1 MRPPRRILVSIPR
14 CILAVSLFA
23 WAASPSLGQTP
34 GQLPNAWSEA
44 VYTLAQK
51 IAVALGSSHSF
62 ALDVKDVSLAAPADL
77 ESIRKTLEDDLAL
90 RGARSVPA
98 PADAQ
103 VQVTISQNLAGFVLV
118 AEIHRGDTQQVAVVP
133 VASTD
138 ELPPQPGPE
147 PGIQRKI
154 IWQQAAPILDFAQVP
169 ADSHR
174 VLWYFLEPDRLVAYE
189 FDDGAQVLRDAQPIS
204 RRYTSRDLRGHLVAA
219 DPMHVSAFVGGTRCD
234 GSWNPS
240 FSVEC
245 RENSGQQWPMGTV
258 SWAANPARNYF
269 SGSVTFS
276 NDLQAK
282 FPPFFSSASPS
293 PETTGLSSSRRIV
306 AGLDG
311 QTQLFVGAA
320 EPASNFDGWG
330 SDIVSIASGCGSAW
344 QVLATGVGDWSQKDQ
359 IQLYEIRDRAAAA
372 IGQPMELPGPILAFW
387 AAGDGNSA
395 RVVSRNLETGMYEAS
410 IVSVSCG
417 N

>member
-1 MRPPRRILVSIPR
+1 MRSPRRMFHAILR
-14 CILAVSLFA
+14 CLLAVSFFDC
-23 WAASPSLGQTP
+23 AASASLAQTS
-34 GQLPNAWSEA
+34 GQLSHAWSEA

-51 IAVALGSSHSF
+51 IAVVLGSSHPFS
-62 ALDVKDVSLAAPADL
+62 LDVKDISATAQVDLA
-77 ESIRKTLEDDLAL
+77 SIRQTLEDDLVQ

-103 VQVTISQNLAGFVLV
+103 VRVTISQTVAGFVLV
-118 AEIHRGDTQQVAVVP
+118 AEAHVGEAQQVAVVP

-138 ELPPQPGPE
+138 ELPPQPSVE

-154 IWQQAAPILDFAQVP
+154 IWQQAVPILDFVQVP
-169 ADSHR
+169 ADGHR
-174 VLWYFLEPDRLVAYE
+174 TLWYFLEPDHLVVYE
-189 FDDGAQVLRDAQPIS
+189 FDDGTQVLHDPQPVA
-204 RRYTSRDLRGHLVAA
+204 RHDTSRDLRGHLVASDA
-219 DPMHVSAFVGGTRCD
+219 MHVSAFVGSIRCD

-245 RENSGQQWPMGTV
+245 RENAGQQWPVGTV
-258 SWAANPARNYF
+258 SWTVDPARNYF
-269 SGSVTFS
+269 SGAITFS

-282 FPPFFSSASPS
+282 FPAFFSSASPS

-311 QTQLFVGAA
+311 QTQLFVGRA
-320 EPASNFDGWG
+320 EPVSNFDGWG
-330 SDIVSIASGCGSAW
+330 SDIVSIASRCGSAW
-344 QVLATGVGDWSQKDQ
+344 QVLATGPGDWTQKDQ
-359 IQLYEIRDRAAAA
+359 IQLYEIRDRVAAAM
-372 IGQPMELPGPILAFW
+372 GQPMELSGPILAFW
-387 AAGDGNSA
+387 ASAEGNSA
-395 RVVSRNLETGMYEAS
+395 RVVSRNLESGMYEAS

>member
-1 MRPPRRILVSIPR
+1 MLR
-14 CILAVSLFA
+14 CILAVSFFA
-23 WAASPSLGQTP
+23 CAASASFAQTP
-34 GQLPNAWSEA
+34 VQLPHTWSEA

-51 IAVALGSSHSF
+51 IAVVLGTSHPFS
-62 ALDVKDVSLAAPADL
+62 LDVKDVSGNARVELA
-77 ESIRKTLEDDLAL
+77 SIRQTLEDDLVQ
-90 RGARSVPA
+90 RGARSVQP

-103 VQVTISQNLAGFVLV
+103 VQVTISQTVTGFVLV
-118 AEIHRGDTQQVAVVP
+118 AETHVGEAQQVAVVP

-138 ELPPQPGPE
+138 ELPPQPSVE

-154 IWQQAAPILDFAQVP
+154 IWQQAVPILDFVQMQ
-169 ADSHR
+169 ADPHR
-174 VLWYFLEPDRLVAYE
+174 ALWYFLEPDHLVVYE
-189 FDDGAQVLRDAQPIS
+189 FDDVAQVLRDPQPVA
-204 RRYTSRDLRGHLVAA
+204 RRYTSRDLRGHLVASDA
-219 DPMHVSAFVGGTRCD
+219 MHVSAFVEGIRCD

-245 RENSGQQWPMGTV
+245 RENSGLQWPVGTV
-258 SWAANPARNYF
+258 SWTVNPARNYF
-269 SGSVTFS
+269 SGAVTFS

-282 FPPFFSSASPS
+282 FPAFFSSASPS

-311 QTQLFVGAA
+311 QTQLFVGRA

-344 QVLATGVGDWSQKDQ
+344 QVLAAGPGDWTQKDH
-359 IQLYEIRDRAAAA
+359 IQLYEIRDRVAVA
-372 IGQPMELPGPILAFW
+372 IGQPMELSGPILAFW
-387 AAGDGNSA
+387 ASGDGNSA
-395 RVVSRNLETGMYEAS
+395 RVVSRNLESGMYEAS

>member
-1 MRPPRRILVSIPR
+1 MRSPRRMFHAILR
-14 CILAVSLFA
+14 CLLAVSFFDC
-23 WAASPSLGQTP
+23 AASASLAQTS
-34 GQLPNAWSEA
+34 GQLSHAWSEA

-51 IAVALGSSHSF
+51 IAVVLGSSHLFS
-62 ALDVKDVSLAAPADL
+62 LDVKDISATAQVDLA
-77 ESIRKTLEDDLAL
+77 SIRQTLEDDLVQ

-103 VQVTISQNLAGFVLV
+103 VRVTISQTVAGFVLV
-118 AEIHRGDTQQVAVVP
+118 AEAHVGEAQQVAVVP

-138 ELPPQPGPE
+138 ELPPQPSVE

-154 IWQQAAPILDFAQVP
+154 IWQQAVPILDFVQVP
-169 ADSHR
+169 ADGHR
-174 VLWYFLEPDRLVAYE
+174 TLWYFLEPDHLVVYE
-189 FDDGAQVLRDAQPIS
+189 FDDGTQVLHDPQPVA
-204 RRYTSRDLRGHLVAA
+204 RHDTSRDLRGHLVASDA
-219 DPMHVSAFVGGTRCD
+219 MHVSAFVGSIRCD

-245 RENSGQQWPMGTV
+245 RENAGQQWPVGTV
-258 SWAANPARNYF
+258 SWTVDPARNYF
-269 SGSVTFS
+269 SGAITFS

-282 FPPFFSSASPS
+282 FPAFFSSASPS

-311 QTQLFVGAA
+311 QTQLFVGRA
-320 EPASNFDGWG
+320 EPVSNFDGWG
-330 SDIVSIASGCGSAW
+330 SDIVSIASRCGSAW
-344 QVLATGVGDWSQKDQ
+344 QVLATGPGDWTQKDQ
-359 IQLYEIRDRAAAA
+359 IQLYEIRDRVAAAM
-372 IGQPMELPGPILAFW
+372 GQPMELSGPILAFW
-387 AAGDGNSA
+387 ASAEGNSA
-395 RVVSRNLETGMYEAS
+395 RVVSRNLESGMYEAS